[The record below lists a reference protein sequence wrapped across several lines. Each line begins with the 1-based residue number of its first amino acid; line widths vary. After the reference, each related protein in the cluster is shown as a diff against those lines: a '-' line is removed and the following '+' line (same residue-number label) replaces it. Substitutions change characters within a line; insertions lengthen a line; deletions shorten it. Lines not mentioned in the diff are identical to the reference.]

1 MKPALDLEIL
11 QNTLLECLNSKA
23 NEGLKF
29 EKDDA
34 LNSQITA
41 SKNVVVV
48 CFGTPLVSG
57 DAFAPLV
64 ADALKEDLDA
74 PVFVYGTTINPVS
87 AKNMSDWLDFV
98 KVVHK
103 GDLIIAVDASLGDKV
118 GGAAVRKDGVCPA
131 AVKGKKRRFGD
142 VGILGI
148 VAKAGEDPLV
158 SLMNV
163 EYGFVEELAEICARA
178 ISQAILNFNY

>member
-29 EKDDA
+29 EKDGA
-34 LNSQITA
+34 FNSQITT

-74 PVFVYGTTINPVS
+74 PVFVYGTTDCPIT
-87 AKNMSDWLDFV
+87 AKNMADKLDFITT
-98 KVVHK
+98 VHK
-103 GDLIIAVDASLGDKV
+103 GDLIISVDASLGENV
-118 GGAAVRKDGVCPA
+118 GGVAVRRDGVCPA
-131 AVKGKKRRFGD
+131 AVRGRKKRFGD
-142 VGILGI
+142 IGVLGI
-148 VAKAGEDPLV
+148 VAPPGSDALV
-158 SLMNV
+158 NLMSADFDTV
-163 EYGFVEELAEICARA
+163 ERLAAVTA
-178 ISQAILNFNY
+178 QAIYQVIA